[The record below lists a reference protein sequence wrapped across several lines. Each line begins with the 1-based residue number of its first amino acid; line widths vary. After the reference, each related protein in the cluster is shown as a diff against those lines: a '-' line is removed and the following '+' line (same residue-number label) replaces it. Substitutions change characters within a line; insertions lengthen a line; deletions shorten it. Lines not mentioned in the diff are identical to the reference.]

1 MTIKRTALPLLLL
14 AATTLGRDNYPRQT
28 SVDILHYRIHV
39 EVDEG
44 SDTIIAKTEILFL
57 TKFRE
62 IRLDFSGFFIEKISE
77 GSENARFERR
87 GEKLRIDLNH
97 PHRSSDTCRVIIH
110 YTGKPADGLIIG
122 KNKFGNRTIFADNW
136 PDRAHCWF
144 PSIDHPYDKATVE
157 FFVTAP
163 RPFQVIA
170 SGVLRDT
177 MSVARK
183 KTWHWSE
190 HVPLP
195 TYCMVFGA
203 AEFYVNKQGVWN
215 GIPVVNYLYPAD
227 STNGVNDL
235 SHSIKILE
243 YFSNLIGP
251 YPYEKL
257 ALVQSTTRY
266 GGMENAGNIF
276 FSERAI
282 NGTARVTGT
291 IAHEIAHQWFGD
303 AVTEAD
309 WHHLWLSEGFAS
321 YFGPLYFEH
330 LFGRD
335 TLKYLL
341 SREKESY
348 FRSQVVNRPIY
359 DTTITN
365 LNRLL
370 NANNYSKG
378 GWVLHMLRGLMG
390 DDKFF
395 AGIREYYKTYRNRNA
410 LTEDFQAIM
419 EKHARQDLDWFFRQ
433 WIYEAG
439 YPKLEVS
446 WRWDDQNKEVKLLL
460 SQKQDGFF
468 FRLPM
473 ELEFRDGSV
482 KKREKVVLEKKDQV
496 FSFRITSKP
505 TSVVVDPDD
514 WVLKEIALE
523 AK

>member
-1 MTIKRTALPLLLL
+1 
-14 AATTLGRDNYPRQT
+14 
-28 SVDILHYRIHV
+28 
-39 EVDEG
+39 
-44 SDTIIAKTEILFL
+44 
-57 TKFRE
+57 
-62 IRLDFSGFFIEKISE
+62 
-77 GSENARFERR
+77 
-87 GEKLRIDLNH
+87 
-97 PHRSSDTCRVIIH
+97 
-110 YTGKPADGLIIG
+110 
-122 KNKFGNRTIFADNW
+122 
-136 PDRAHCWF
+136 
-144 PSIDHPYDKATVE
+144 
-157 FFVTAP
+157 
-163 RPFQVIA
+163 
-170 SGVLRDT
+170 
-177 MSVARK
+177 
-183 KTWHWSE
+183 
-190 HVPLP
+190 
-195 TYCMVFGA
+195 
-203 AEFYVNKQGVWN
+203 
-215 GIPVVNYLYPAD
+215 
-227 STNGVNDL
+227 
-235 SHSIKILE
+235 
-243 YFSNLIGP
+243 
-251 YPYEKL
+251 
-257 ALVQSTTRY
+257 
-266 GGMENAGNIF
+266 
-276 FSERAI
+276 
-282 NGTARVTGT
+282 
-291 IAHEIAHQWFGD
+291 
-303 AVTEAD
+303 
-309 WHHLWLSEGFAS
+309 
-321 YFGPLYFEH
+321 
-330 LFGRD
+330 
-335 TLKYLL
+335 
-341 SREKESY
+341 
-348 FRSQVVNRPIY
+348 VNRPIY

-473 ELEFRDGSV
+473 ELEIRDGNV